1 MIEEITIG
9 SAEGTGK
16 LYVRAEARSAELE
29 IVREI
34 PGEQVGDKESQ
45 AISIEID
52 PRDLIDAV
60 SLLATSQNDSY
71 IDRLREKGKLAKSGK
86 GGLDGLFDQVFGPE
100 AKDATAPRS

>member
-1 MIEEITIG
+1 MIEEITISG
-9 SAEGTGK
+9 SEGGK
-16 LYVRAEARSAELE
+16 LHVRAEARSAELE
-29 IVREI
+29 VVQGPE
-34 PGEQVGDKESQ
+34 GEEK

-60 SLLATSQNDSY
+60 SLLATSQSDNY
-71 IDRLREKGKLAKSGK
+71 IDRLREKGKLAKNGG